1 MRELQNTETT
11 HFLPSPNSWPNPWI
25 SRCSIALQLLKS
37 LTCCRHSRQKNRSKL
52 LRDPLRNV
60 KVITK
65 DETVSRNNENE
76 DWQQDRSF
84 ESEHGAWTSLPP
96 PPWPWRTLQKSKSRC
111 SSHADQWKST
121 DVCSKFK
128 PFQLLSG
135 TIAQITTHGWKQP
148 AKGITTLCVVNPV
161 SVRLKLARRQNTW
174 QKQSKCETAK
184 EMIETNTWQKPS
196 ACDTPSRSKRETTV
210 CKRTLFL
217 RYTHV
222 SVHFVS
228 DALTVLHPP
237 LGPRKRSLKICGS
250 VFKCIG
256 RHASRPYAMCLDS
269 RGFLRKA

>member
-1 MRELQNTETT
+1 MWRWSQRMKP
-11 HFLPSPNSWPNPWI
+11 F
-25 SRCSIALQLLKS
+25 
-37 LTCCRHSRQKNRSKL
+37 
-52 LRDPLRNV
+52 
-60 KVITK
+60 VI
-65 DETVSRNNENE
+65 SRNNENE

-96 PPWPWRTLQKSKSRC
+96 PPWPWRTLHKSKSRR

-148 AKGITTLCVVNPV
+148 AKGITTLCVLNPV

-210 CKRTLFL
+210 CKKTLFL
-217 RYTHV
+217 R
-222 SVHFVS
+222 
-228 DALTVLHPP
+228 
-237 LGPRKRSLKICGS
+237 
-250 VFKCIG
+250 
-256 RHASRPYAMCLDS
+256 
-269 RGFLRKA
+269 